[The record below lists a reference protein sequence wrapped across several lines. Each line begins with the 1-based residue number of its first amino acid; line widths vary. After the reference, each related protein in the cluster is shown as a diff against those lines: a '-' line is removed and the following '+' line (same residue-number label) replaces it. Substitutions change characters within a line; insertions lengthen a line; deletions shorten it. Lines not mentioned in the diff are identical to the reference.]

1 MLDTGSLNSVM
12 QSGIDK
18 LAATCD
24 CQQCGILTSVVSREP
39 VQSPFK
45 LKTPHYVQSVA

>member
-24 CQQCGILTSVVSREP
+24 CQQCGILTVVSREP

-45 LKTPHYVQSVA
+45 LKTPHDVQSVA